1 MPKLQC
7 LTEAQLIKKIEE
19 AAKGSSLSSW
29 AVENGV
35 QPSAPS
41 AFVRRVQPAGKQI
54 PAAFGL
60 VPITVFVDKDDPNYF
75 EYPRRGA
82 PAKAPVPLPES
93 KKDKKKKKKDKKKGK
108 KNRG

>member
-7 LTEAQLIKKIEE
+7 ITEAGLIKMIEV
-19 AAKGSSLSSW
+19 AAKDTSLASW

-41 AFVRRVQPAGKQI
+41 AFINRRQPAGKQI

-60 VPITVFVDKDDPNYF
+60 VPITVFVEKDDPNIF

-82 PAKAPVPLPES
+82 PAKAPEPIAPVKT
-93 KKDKKKKKKDKKKGK
+93 KKDKKKKKKGK
-108 KNRG
+108 K